1 MSLNEIVVN
10 RPRQD
15 VKLGV
20 VQSEPLVVRA
30 EINATAPEIVEVHP
44 EIMLVVH
51 LRLHKILN
59 LLDRD

>member
-1 MSLNEIVVN
+1 MSLNEIAVN

-30 EINATAPEIVEVHP
+30 EINVTAVAVRP
-44 EIMLVVH
+44 EIMLVVL